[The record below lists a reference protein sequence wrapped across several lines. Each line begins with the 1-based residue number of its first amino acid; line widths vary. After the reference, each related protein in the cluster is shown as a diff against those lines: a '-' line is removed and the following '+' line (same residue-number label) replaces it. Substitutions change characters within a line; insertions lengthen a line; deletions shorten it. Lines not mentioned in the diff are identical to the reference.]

1 MKAFTKDTTASAV
14 GAATTT
20 LLHGLTRRL
29 TSDAPRGDVRG
40 MGAPARQHVEAL
52 SLNIASLEG
61 QCRRADGLGDVPLQ
75 PASDAVTGEG
85 WRAAMDAVPQ
95 VAGGIDGDAAAL
107 EDGEAAI
114 PRRSPF
120 ERSHEQRL
128 DSFTTRRDRDV
139 PPKEQAGEP
148 WHAYVFRTFMN
159 GIGAGDNVASI
170 IVDAPAHRSWECL
183 YDLAR
188 HGWDEY
194 RHATMGFSACESWA
208 TTPPLSR
215 SPRASSRS
223 GTVCRWSSGWACSC
237 SSTNRRRLATST
249 AAAKASRARA
259 TPPAWSI

>member
-1 MKAFTKDTTASAV
+1 MKAFTKATTAGAV

-20 LLHGLTRRL
+20 LLYGLMRRL
-29 TSDAPRGDVRG
+29 TSDAPRGDLLG
-40 MGAPARQHVEAL
+40 MGAPTRQHVEAL

-75 PASDAVTGEG
+75 PASDAATGEG
-85 WRAAMDAVPQ
+85 WRAAMDAVPRA
-95 VAGGIDGDAAAL
+95 AGGIDGSAAAL

-114 PRRSPF
+114 PRRPPF
-120 ERSHEQRL
+120 ERPHEQRL
-128 DSFTTRRDRDV
+128 DGFTTRCDWDA

-148 WHAYVFRTFMN
+148 WRAYVFRTFMN

-194 RHATMGFSACESWA
+194 RHATMSFSACESWA

-215 SPRASSRS
+215 PPRASSRS
-223 GTVCRWSSGWACSC
+223 GAVCRWSSGWACLC
-237 SSTNRRRLATST
+237 SSMNRRRLATST
-249 AAAKASRARA
+249 ADTKASRPRA
-259 TPPAWSI
+259 TPPVWSI